1 MSTVQLKPEKK
12 QLTAW
17 SAALTVL
24 LALVVLFPR
33 LGLPLGLL
41 TPLFA
46 CPLAAC
52 RRWPLAC
59 GAVALPV
66 LVGVYRQMPMPY
78 AASAA
83 VPCLLMLAVTCLPA
97 QKRGGSR
104 GLVLY
109 LAASTVGLM
118 TVVLCGSLTFGAPLA
133 QTLASRAV
141 QAVESSP
148 KGAQIL
154 IQLVQAGLLP
164 AGNAVLLPAR
174 QLLMSLELTVQNLLR
189 ALLPALFVQGA
200 VLSGL
205 FTAFAMR
212 RAEGAV
218 VVVQALQGNGRKA
231 TVLVQPG
238 FSLLMIPRGLGVFLM
253 GAALLSLPM
262 TSSANSLV
270 CTLGQLFSAAFTTAF
285 ALQGAAVLICAMT
298 ARRPGHSAAAGC
310 LAAALY
316 VLFPLAL
323 LMTGVSEQFF
333 HYRLRILQSMRKDP

>member
-1 MSTVQLKPEKK
+1 MSQVQLKPEKK

-17 SAALTVL
+17 SAALAVL
-24 LALVVLFPR
+24 LALMVLFPR

-59 GAVALPV
+59 GAVAFPV
-66 LVGVYRQMPMPY
+66 LAGVYRQLPMPY
-78 AASAA
+78 AASVAA
-83 VPCLLMLAVTCLPA
+83 PCLLMLAVTCLPA

-154 IQLVQAGLLP
+154 IQLVRAGLLP
-164 AGNAVLLPAR
+164 TGNATLLPTR
-174 QLLMSLELTVQNLLR
+174 QLLMSLELTVQNLLG
-189 ALLPALFVQGA
+189 ALLPTLFVQGA

-205 FTAFAMR
+205 FTAFAIR

-218 VVVQALQGNGRKA
+218 VVVQTQQGGHKA
-231 TVLVQPG
+231 TVLVRPG
-238 FSLLMIPRGLGVFLM
+238 FSLLMIPRGLSVFLI
-253 GAALLSLPM
+253 GGALLSLPM
-262 TSSANSLV
+262 TSSVHSLV

>member
-1 MSTVQLKPEKK
+1 M
-12 QLTAW
+12 
-17 SAALTVL
+17 
-24 LALVVLFPR
+24 
-33 LGLPLGLL
+33 
-41 TPLFA
+41 
-46 CPLAAC
+46 
-52 RRWPLAC
+52 
-59 GAVALPV
+59 
-66 LVGVYRQMPMPY
+66 
-78 AASAA
+78 
-83 VPCLLMLAVTCLPA
+83 
-97 QKRGGSR
+97 
-104 GLVLY
+104 
-109 LAASTVGLM
+109 
-118 TVVLCGSLTFGAPLA
+118 
-133 QTLASRAV
+133 
-141 QAVESSP
+141 ESSP

-189 ALLPALFVQGA
+189 ALLPTLFVQGT

>member
-1 MSTVQLKPEKK
+1 MSQVQLKPEKK

-17 SAALTVL
+17 SAALAVL
-24 LALVVLFPR
+24 LALMVLFPR
-33 LGLPLGLL
+33 LDLPLGLL

-59 GAVALPV
+59 GTVAFPV
-66 LVGVYRQMPMPY
+66 LAGVYRQLPMPY
-78 AASAA
+78 AASVAA
-83 VPCLLMLAVTCLPA
+83 PCLLMLAVTCLPA

-154 IQLVQAGLLP
+154 IQLVRAGLLP
-164 AGNAVLLPAR
+164 TGNATLLPTR

-189 ALLPALFVQGA
+189 ALLPTLFVQGA

-205 FTAFAMR
+205 FTAFAIR

-218 VVVQALQGNGRKA
+218 VEVQTQQGGRKA
-231 TVLVQPG
+231 TVLVRPG
-238 FSLLMIPRGLGVFLM
+238 FSLLMIPRGLSVFLI
-253 GAALLSLPM
+253 GGALLSLPM
-262 TSSANSLV
+262 TSSVHSLV
-270 CTLGQLFSAAFTTAF
+270 CTLGQLFSAAFTMAF
-285 ALQGAAVLICAMT
+285 TLQGAAVLVCAMS
-298 ARRPGHSAAAGC
+298 ARKPGHSAAAGC